1 MKVLLGID
9 DSTFSEAAV
18 AAVARRSWPADTE
31 IKVVSAVDEGFFTAR
46 DEPSLA
52 QNPYDIARRALERA
66 LATLQ
71 EHLPHVTLT
80 SEIITGSPKQV
91 LVDEAEAW
99 GTDLI
104 IVGSHGRRGLTRFL
118 LGSVSQAVA
127 LHAPCSVEIV
137 RTPRNGKKRAAK
149 KNTKAE
155 AKE

>member
-1 MKVLLGID
+1 MKVLLGVD

-18 AAVARRSWPADTE
+18 VSVARRPWPADTA
-31 IKVVSAVDEGFFTAR
+31 IKVVSAVEESFFTAR

-52 QNPYDIARRALERA
+52 QNPYDLARRALERA
-66 LATLQ
+66 LATLRAQ
-71 EHLPHVTLT
+71 LPHVTVT

-99 GTDLI
+99 GADLI
-104 IVGSHGRRGLTRFL
+104 VVGSHGRRGLTRFL

-137 RTPRNGKKRAAK
+137 RTPQQ
-149 KNTKAE
+149 E
-155 AKE
+155 

>member
-1 MKVLLGID
+1 MIPVLAKRRLPQ
-9 DSTFSEAAV
+9 SRV
-18 AAVARRSWPADTE
+18 AGLHTE

-71 EHLPHVTLT
+71 KHLPHVTLT
-80 SEIITGSPKQV
+80 SEIITGSPKQA
-91 LVDEAEAW
+91 L
-99 GTDLI
+99 GTELWRAHLI
-104 IVGSHGRRGLTRFL
+104 VVGSHGRRGLTRFL

-155 AKE
+155 AKG